1 MSIEMLES
9 QKKFSCS
16 RI

>member
-1 MSIEMLES
+1 MLES
-9 QKKFSCS
+9 RKKFSCS